1 MFIQML
7 CAILKMKNTIKYIVL
22 IPFICGLLYSFKS
35 NEERLDDTIIT
46 VVKAFKGHDS
56 ITLNGLINKDI
67 GLIVLFRRGIPDEF
81 SRTDKVDFKKPIP
94 EYLPYFDFLTD
105 YKIKFEPLP
114 VFDCDSMKWS
124 KPGLYCDT
132 IHIDHLLSTI
142 AQNLEDFK
150 GEKIEDSEIE
160 KFKEI
165 ENNSRRIVL
174 TDKNEG
180 ELVFYLTLIEN
191 KWYLTIIDRVTSDC
205 SA

>member
-1 MFIQML
+1 
-7 CAILKMKNTIKYIVL
+7 MKNTIKYIVL
-22 IPFICGLLYSFKS
+22 IPFVCALLYSFKP

-46 VVKAFKGHDS
+46 VVKAFKEHDS
-56 ITLNGLINKDI
+56 ITLNNLINKDI
-67 GLIVLFRRGIPDEF
+67 GLIFLYRTGIVDEF
-81 SRTDKVDFKKPIP
+81 QKKENFDFAKPTP
-94 EYLPYFDFLTD
+94 GYMPYFDFLTD

-142 AQNLEDFK
+142 AQSLEDFK